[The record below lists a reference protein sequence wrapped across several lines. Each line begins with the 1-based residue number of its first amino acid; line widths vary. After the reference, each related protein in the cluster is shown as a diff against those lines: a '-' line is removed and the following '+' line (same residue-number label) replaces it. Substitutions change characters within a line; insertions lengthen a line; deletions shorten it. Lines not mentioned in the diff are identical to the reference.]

1 MLWPMNM
8 EFKLQL
14 DLNPDIFELI
24 DSISK
29 ISDLVP
35 DHLEEYKRIEMEK
48 ISVLMERFIN
58 VV

>member
-35 DHLEEYKRIEMEK
+35 DHLEECKRIEMEK

>member
-14 DLNPDIFELI
+14 DLNPDIFKLI
-24 DSISK
+24 DSIVK

-35 DHLEEYKRIEMEK
+35 DHLEECKQIEMEK
-48 ISVLMERFIN
+48 ISVLMERFLN

>member
-1 MLWPMNM
+1 M

-35 DHLEEYKRIEMEK
+35 DHLEECKLIEMEK
-48 ISVLMERFIN
+48 ISVLMERFLN

>member
-8 EFKLQL
+8 EFEIQL

-35 DHLEEYKRIEMEK
+35 DHLEEYKRIEMDK

>member
-35 DHLEEYKRIEMEK
+35 DHLEECKLIEMEK
-48 ISVLMERFIN
+48 ISVLMERFLN

>member
-8 EFKLQL
+8 EFKIQL

-35 DHLEEYKRIEMEK
+35 DHLEEYKQIEMEK

>member
-35 DHLEEYKRIEMEK
+35 DHLEEYKRIEMDK